1 MFGNNLK
8 GEDMLK
14 NMLLPKLVSLNSL
27 NFDFLECSF
36 SDKLMNCKDKKD
48 GLTREGCGR
57 VSIMQAANGLPN
69 CYTLECNYASGR
81 RINHLSA
88 KLNTLTG
95 QVEPEV
101 PITDAKNRFYTD
113 QIGKDKKK
121 GTSGAPVYTIEV
133 FEDIGRAFCIGLL
146 DFYEC
151 NTISRLPLSFY
162 KNLEGVK
169 NDILA
174 RNPIIMPKKKDE
186 VGESININKLKPIA
200 RHKTAK
206 PITITG
212 AEVPKQTT
220 DTTAVAN
227 QSVSTK
233 VMTDPST

>member
-1 MFGNNLK
+1 MKKLDIYVDLHAHASKRGCFMFGNHLQ

-57 VSIMQAANGLPN
+57 VSIMQAANSHPN

-88 KLNTLTG
+88 KLNTQTG
-95 QVEPEV
+95 QVEPEI
-101 PITDAKNRFYTD
+101 PITDPKNRFYTD
-113 QIGKDKKK
+113 YQGKDKKK
-121 GTSGAPVYTIEV
+121 SNAAPVYTIEV

-174 RNPIIMPKKKDE
+174 RNPIVMPKK
-186 VGESININKLKPIA
+186 NKVEPAVTEPVKNKQLRPIA
-200 RHKTAK
+200 RQQTAK
-206 PITITG
+206 PILAAGTEIL
-212 AEVPKQTT
+212 K
-220 DTTAVAN
+220 
-227 QSVSTK
+227 
-233 VMTDPST
+233 